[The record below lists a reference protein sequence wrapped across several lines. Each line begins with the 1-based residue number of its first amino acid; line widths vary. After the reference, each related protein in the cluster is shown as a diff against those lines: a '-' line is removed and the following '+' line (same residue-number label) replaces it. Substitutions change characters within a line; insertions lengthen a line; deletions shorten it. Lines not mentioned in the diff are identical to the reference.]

1 LQLKNGRGGR
11 APPPIFIGLFSSRK
25 VECIHMSEP
34 KLIGFDWALWFQWI
48 MATTLGWVLG
58 RFLLPNLASALIG
71 IALGI
76 LQWFVLQAHIQ
87 KAWRWILATIVGW
100 TTGSMLILFFSSD
113 SSEFLA
119 GVILGCTVGTA
130 QWFILRKEYQWM
142 GWWIIINV
150 VAWTTGMAL
159 VPGILST
166 GALIGAITGI
176 ALGLLLQ
183 YPKSARIDRTRL

>member
-1 LQLKNGRGGR
+1 
-11 APPPIFIGLFSSRK
+11 
-25 VECIHMSEP
+25 MSES
-34 KLIGFDWALWFQWI
+34 KFVIFDWAFWFQWI

-58 RFLLPNLASALIG
+58 RFLLPNLAFVVIG

-76 LQWFVLQAHIQ
+76 MQWFVLRGHIRKSWQ
-87 KAWRWILATIVGW
+87 WIIATIVGW
-100 TTGSMLILFFSSD
+100 TAGSTLVLLLAAD
-113 SSEFLA
+113 GVEFLT

-130 QWFILRKEYQWM
+130 QWLVLRMEVEWN
-142 GWWIIINV
+142 GWWLIINV

-159 VPGILST
+159 LPGLLST

-183 YPKSARIDRTRL
+183 YPKPAQVDSPGVEIEKRNHE